1 MMGFG
6 QSKDLKYMRIEK
18 EKKPRKIIGYL
29 KSKNQILMKKKEI
42 VWGLEKVKLW
52 IGMKKNKKYGV
63 LTK

>member
-1 MMGFG
+1 
-6 QSKDLKYMRIEK
+6 MRIEK

-52 IGMKKNKKYGV
+52 IGMKKNKKSGV

>member
-1 MMGFG
+1 
-6 QSKDLKYMRIEK
+6 
-18 EKKPRKIIGYL
+18 
-29 KSKNQILMKKKEI
+29 MKKKEI